1 MVTIR
6 TLSDELLV
14 KVFGYLSPVELVGQ
28 TPLVCRKW
36 RNLSYDSKV
45 WDTLDLHH
53 HHEVSENQLRRIV
66 WLHCSTRKLI
76 LRYRRDLSE
85 RSMIWC
91 VFHLKN
97 LRALDLSHCPQV
109 NSRIVST
116 IVQFCKKL
124 RHLNVNGCTGFD
136 NECVLILTG
145 CRKLRHLN
153 FSECETVT
161 DFGVNAMTSFLPKLN
176 SVLCDGVLSL
186 HDEVIEMIVTKKC
199 NTITDLQ
206 LDGGNL
212 TDEGVE
218 MLSELRYL
226 RRLRI
231 QYCDNLT
238 DDAILDFHSLLYLEE
253 LSLTR
258 AHSFSTTGFVGAFS
272 RPHHFMRIVEITE
285 CSGLDDVSLTAIGRS
300 CPNLTDL
307 NISWCRNVTDD
318 GMICFLER
326 VSQLQVLKLQS
337 VPKLCDLV
345 ALIPLYTP
353 SLAHLNVISC
363 SRIREEDL
371 LAVAAQLPDLQIA
384 YNRDLGCS
392 PKTTKMLKY
401 FDLMSPR
408 QFAMTNR
415 LHRMSG
421 ST

>member
-1 MVTIR
+1 MVTVR
-6 TLSDELLV
+6 KLSDELLV
-14 KVFGYLSPVELVGQ
+14 KVFGYLSPAELVDQ
-28 TPLVCRKW
+28 TPLVCKRW
-36 RNLSYDSKV
+36 RDLCNDTTV
-45 WDTLDLHH
+45 WSTLDLHH
-53 HHEVSENQLRRIV
+53 HHQVSESMLRRIV

-76 LRYRRDLSE
+76 LRYRSDISS

-91 VFHLKN
+91 FFHLKD

-109 NSRIVST
+109 NSRLVSA

-124 RHLNVNGCTGFD
+124 RNLNVNGCTGFD
-136 NECVLILTG
+136 NECLLILTG

-186 HDEVIEMIVTKKC
+186 HDEVIETIVTKKC
-199 NTITDLQ
+199 DTITDLQ

-218 MLSELRYL
+218 MLAELLYL

-238 DDAILDFHSLLYLEE
+238 DHAIQSFHCLRYLEE

-258 AHSFSTTGFVGAFS
+258 AHSFSTTGFVGAFA
-272 RPHHFMRIVEITE
+272 RPHHFMRILEITE

-318 GMICFLER
+318 GLICFMER
-326 VSQLQVLKLQS
+326 VPHLQVLKLQS
-337 VPKLCDLV
+337 VHQLCDFVLH
-345 ALIPLYTP
+345 IPLYTP
-353 SLAHLNVISC
+353 SLVHLNVISC
-363 SRIREEDL
+363 SLIREEDL
-371 LAVAAQLPDLQIA
+371 LAVSAQLPDLEIA

-392 PKTTKMLKY
+392 PKTTKMLRY
-401 FDLMSPR
+401 FDVMSPR

-421 ST
+421 SA